1 MTDFYNKFSFL
12 VAFMVFILIF
22 NMIFGGEVT
31 EKLLILILISM
42 AVFNTDL
49 VSNLFG
55 SMQEGKWW
63 TILKKLWVD

>member
-1 MTDFYNKFSFL
+1 MTEFYNKFSFL

-31 EKLLILILISM
+31 ERLLILILISM

-49 VSNLFG
+49 VANLFG
-55 SMQEGKWW
+55 SMQEGK
-63 TILKKLWVD
+63 

>member
-1 MTDFYNKFSFL
+1 MTEFYNKFSFL

-31 EKLLILILISM
+31 ERLLILILISM

-49 VSNLFG
+49 VANLFS
-55 SMQEGKWW
+55 SMQEGK
-63 TILKKLWVD
+63 

>member
-1 MTDFYNKFSFL
+1 MTEFYNKFSFL

-49 VSNLFG
+49 VANLFG
-55 SMQEGKWW
+55 SMQEGK
-63 TILKKLWVD
+63 